1 MASVPHCPLVS
12 QKLLDFS
19 FLLPPPPPPIAVLW
33 YRSTGV
39 PLVICMYTC
48 VDASGRAWAGLALAV
63 WLPSG
68 TTVGLSMSARP
79 VSGLLGVWQLQS
91 PPSTEDILVAGIT
104 PKIKLLSLC
113 CHWYLG
119 GRAAFPK
126 SEPQAW
132 ARGRQGW

>member
-1 MASVPHCPLVS
+1 M
-12 QKLLDFS
+12 
-19 FLLPPPPPPIAVLW
+19 
-33 YRSTGV
+33 
-39 PLVICMYTC
+39 VIRMYTC
-48 VDASGRAWAGLALAV
+48 VDTSGRAWAGLALAV

-68 TTVGLSMSARP
+68 TTVGLSVSARP

-119 GRAAFPK
+119 GGQPFPSQSHK
-126 SEPQAW
+126 PG
-132 ARGRQGW
+132 RGGGRDGSSHYKRQRS